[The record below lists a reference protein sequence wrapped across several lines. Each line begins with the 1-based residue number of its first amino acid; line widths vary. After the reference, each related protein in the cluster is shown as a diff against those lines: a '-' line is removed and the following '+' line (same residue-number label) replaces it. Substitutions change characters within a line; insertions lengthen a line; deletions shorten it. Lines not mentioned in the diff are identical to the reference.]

1 MPQAS
6 HTLLIGTLCYFCAA
20 LLWGLNLP
28 LTAALLKHFDPFWVS
43 PCRYL
48 VASMVL
54 ALLLS
59 LSMGPAQ
66 LRSPILLARVLWLSL
81 PVALFLVFYNVGLS
95 YSHPITVAAISAG
108 SPVIVAITSR
118 VMTGSRLEKGFW
130 GATLLTLIGA
140 GIAIVGRANS
150 TSEGAGFKG
159 GEILIVFSLASW
171 TVYSILAQRW
181 FSTEVSALRR
191 TYLSSLGA
199 VPWLLRFWAIA
210 RVAGLVGEPNLSP
223 SPQGWALLVAGAVFS
238 TALATVAWNMGV
250 ARLGV
255 QTGGMWQ
262 NAVPVFAVLIS
273 LIFFGV
279 EPRAEQI
286 LGGMLVMAGVLYMQW
301 HKLRAK

>member
-1 MPQAS
+1 MWTNWPSLTGSSVISPLTSA
-6 HTLLIGTLCYFCAA
+6 LIGTWMTGWIF
-20 LLWGLNLP
+20 P
-28 LTAALLKHFDPFWVS
+28 LATTTSV
-43 PCRYL
+43 R
-48 VASMVL
+48 
-54 ALLLS
+54 
-59 LSMGPAQ
+59 
-66 LRSPILLARVLWLSL
+66 LRRVT
-81 PVALFLVFYNVGLS
+81 F
-95 YSHPITVAAISAG
+95 SAC
-108 SPVIVAITSR
+108 T

-199 VPWLLRFWAIA
+199 VPWLLLFWAIA

-286 LGGMLVMAGVLYMQW
+286 LGGLLVMAGVLYMQW